1 MSPLNRQFK
10 YNPQKNLPSLFGR
23 IETKNINQA
32 HIEKRVFFTNRTLL
46 VDLGQTV
53 AKIDKKPLSLP
64 LCGLLKNDGNSNPV
78 FTTVLCITQSNFFC
92 IPTYN
97 LSISAFAV

>member
-1 MSPLNRQFK
+1 MQEK
-10 YNPQKNLPSLFGR
+10 
-23 IETKNINQA
+23 
-32 HIEKRVFFTNRTLL
+32 IEKSFSFTNRTLL